1 MKGDGWRHQDS
12 GVEKMGSIDYYID
25 LAKMAEKA
33 KLDFVF
39 KADYLYVSPQMLG
52 DSANLAVPI
61 LQ

>member
-1 MKGDGWRHQDS
+1 M
-12 GVEKMGSIDYYID
+12 EKMGSIDYYID